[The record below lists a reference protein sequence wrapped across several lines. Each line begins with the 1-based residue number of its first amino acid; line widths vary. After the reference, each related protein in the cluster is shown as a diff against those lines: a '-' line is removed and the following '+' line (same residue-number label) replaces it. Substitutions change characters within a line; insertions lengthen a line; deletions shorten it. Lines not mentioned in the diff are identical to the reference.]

1 MEIKFDLKSI
11 RSKASKC
18 VAVGDA
24 ISFSPDIITSGINKC
39 DGEMRRE
46 TERVVSKT
54 AECVLQCKELVMMTS
69 RFISHL
75 ADDLDVMDQS
85 LAQHLKEN

>member
-1 MEIKFDLKSI
+1 MEIKFDLESI

-18 VAVGDA
+18 AAVGDVM
-24 ISFSPDIITSGINKC
+24 SFSPDIITSGINKC

-54 AECVLQCKELVMMTS
+54 AECVLQCKELVVMTS
-69 RFISHL
+69 SFISRL
-75 ADDLDVMDQS
+75 ADDLNAMDQS
-85 LAQHLKEN
+85 IAIHMKEK